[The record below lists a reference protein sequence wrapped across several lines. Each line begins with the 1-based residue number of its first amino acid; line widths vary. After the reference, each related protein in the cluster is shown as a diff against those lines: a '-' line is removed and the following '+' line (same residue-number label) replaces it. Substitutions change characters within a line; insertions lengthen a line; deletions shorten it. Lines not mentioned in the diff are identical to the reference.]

1 VIELSKEEM
10 DQIKVEVE
18 QEFPF
23 DDALQQVHIARRI
36 ISRKAELMGIS
47 VVTLIKKLAAMEN
60 PELAP

>member
-1 VIELSKEEM
+1 MIELSKEDM
-10 DQIKVEVE
+10 DRIKAEVE

-47 VVTLIKKLAAMEN
+47 IVSLIKKLAAMEN
-60 PELAP
+60 PELTP

>member
-1 VIELSKEEM
+1 MIELSKEEM
-10 DQIKVEVE
+10 DQIKAEVE

>member
-1 VIELSKEEM
+1 VIELSKEEI
-10 DQIKVEVE
+10 DRIKREVE

-60 PELAP
+60 SELAP

>member
-1 VIELSKEEM
+1 MIELSKEEL
-10 DQIKVEVE
+10 DQIKAEVE

-47 VVTLIKKLAAMEN
+47 VVALIKKLAAMEN